1 MLEEFCYQNNR
12 KLRCGVTTGS
22 CAAAAAK
29 AAAHMLFTGTG
40 MEVVHLL
47 TPKGTVLDLTVAA
60 CDRAKDKVSCAIR
73 KDSGD
78 DADVTDGI
86 LVYATVS
93 GKERQAQRVCI
104 DGGEGIGRVTK
115 QGLDQP
121 PGAAAINSV
130 PRKMIAE
137 AVEEEMDSAGYPGS
151 VEVVI
156 SIPGGSEIA
165 KKTFN
170 PVLGIEGGLSVLG
183 TSGIVEPMSER
194 ALVDTIHA
202 QMSVQAAQGKKH
214 YLVTPGNYG
223 MDFIKEKMGF
233 DTADV
238 IKCSNFIGE
247 TIDMAYEFQAESMLL
262 VGHAGKLVKLACGV
276 MNTHSHYADA
286 RLEAIASA
294 GIRAGVRLPLLRKVL
309 DCVTTDEAFGLLE
322 EEQMLT
328 PVITV
333 LMEEIDRH
341 IRRRA
346 CEGLKIGVVMFSN
359 VYGILGRTWQVKEI
373 KQWYIL

>member
-29 AAAHMLFTGTG
+29 AAAHMLFTGTQ
-40 MEVVHLL
+40 MEAVRLL
-47 TPKGTVLDLTVAA
+47 IPKGTVLELPVAA
-60 CDRAKDKVSCAIR
+60 CDRTEDGISCAVR

-86 LVYATVS
+86 LVYAAVS
-93 GKERQAQRVCI
+93 KGKRQAERVCI
-104 DGGEGIGRVTK
+104 DGGEGVGRVTK

-130 PRKMIAE
+130 PRRMIAE

-151 VEVVI
+151 VKVVI

-165 KKTFN
+165 EKTFN
-170 PVLGIEGGLSVLG
+170 PRLGIEGGLSVLG
-183 TSGIVEPMSER
+183 TSGIVEPVSEK

-223 MDFIKEKMGF
+223 MDFIKKQMGM
-233 DTADV
+233 DTEDV

-247 TIDMAYEFQAESMLL
+247 AIDMAYEFQAESMLL

-276 MNTHSHYADA
+276 MNTHSRYADA

-294 GIRAGVRLPLLRKVL
+294 GIRAGAGLPLLREVL
-309 DCVTTDEAFGLLE
+309 ACVTTDEAFGLLK
-322 EEQMLT
+322 EQQVLT
-328 PVITV
+328 PVLTI

-341 IRRRA
+341 IRKRA
-346 CEGLKIGVVMFSN
+346 YDGLKIGAVMFSN
-359 VYGILGRTWQVKEI
+359 VYGILGETPQVKEI

>member
-29 AAAHMLFTGTG
+29 AAAHMLFTGTQ
-40 MEVVHLL
+40 MEAVRLL
-47 TPKGTVLDLTVAA
+47 IPKGTVLDLPVAA
-60 CDRAKDKVSCAIR
+60 CDRTEDGISCAVR

-86 LVYATVS
+86 LVYAAVS
-93 GKERQAQRVCI
+93 KGKRQAERVCI
-104 DGGEGIGRVTK
+104 DGGEGVGRVTK

-130 PRKMIAE
+130 PRRMIAE

-151 VEVVI
+151 VKVVI

-165 KKTFN
+165 EKTFN
-170 PVLGIEGGLSVLG
+170 PRLGIEGGLSVLG
-183 TSGIVEPMSER
+183 TSGIVEPMSEK

-223 MDFIKEKMGF
+223 MDFIKKQMGM
-233 DTADV
+233 DTEDV

-247 TIDMAYEFQAESMLL
+247 AIDMAYEFQAESMLL
-262 VGHAGKLVKLACGV
+262 VGHAGKFVKLACGV
-276 MNTHSHYADA
+276 MNTHSRYADA

-294 GIRAGVRLPLLRKVL
+294 GIRAGAGLPLLREVL
-309 DCVTTDEAFGLLE
+309 ACVTTDEAFGLLK
-322 EEQMLT
+322 EQQVLT
-328 PVITV
+328 PVLTI

-341 IRRRA
+341 IRKRA
-346 CEGLKIGVVMFSN
+346 YDGLKIGAVMFSN
-359 VYGILGRTWQVKEI
+359 VYGILGETPQVKEI